1 MNKDLLQLFWQDE
14 HTREAVKAFQIAMLE
29 ETAVK
34 LTFAGDDVSGLPEA
48 KKLVEASFKRLNDVF
63 GSKEEPVISNTR

>member
-29 ETAVK
+29 EDAIK
-34 LTFAGDDVSGLPEA
+34 RTFAGDDVKGLLEA
-48 KKLVEASFKRLNDVF
+48 KKLVDASFKRLDEVF
-63 GSKEEPVISNTR
+63 KQKDEPVNNTNR